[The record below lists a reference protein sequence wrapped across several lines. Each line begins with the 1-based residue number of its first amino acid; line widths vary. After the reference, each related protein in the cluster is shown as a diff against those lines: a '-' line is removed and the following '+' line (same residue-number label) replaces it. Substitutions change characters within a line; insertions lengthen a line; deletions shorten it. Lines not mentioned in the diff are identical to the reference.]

1 MNQELRE
8 IMNNQPTINIGCL
21 GSVTDGK
28 SSMVNSI
35 CGIKTQRH
43 SSEHIKN
50 ITIKLGYANAKI
62 FKCSECPEP
71 MCYESYNSKKKKACC
86 TYCKNNYNKNVEMEL
101 VKHVSF
107 VDCPGHNDLLLTMMS
122 GVSVMDHS
130 VVVVAASDEIQE
142 KRQLKEHISAANV
155 SELNNYLLCLNKL
168 DLVDKETA
176 KLKHKELKELIK
188 DTPLEDSQVI
198 PTSFNRGHNKNWLL
212 KYICSELKEVSRDLE
227 SFPIFRITRS
237 FDINKPGS
245 SISDLNG
252 GVLGGSLVKGKL
264 EVGDIIE
271 IRPGI
276 VKKTNNGLCY
286 KPLMT
291 TITSIKS
298 ENNKLEKVI
307 PGGLIGIGTDL
318 DPYYTKNDAGVGNT
332 VGHPGSLPDV
342 YSEIEADYT
351 TIDNFFEQKD
361 KSIFN
366 LRNGEMVLI
375 NVNSVSIACK
385 VTSINDNKIKLN
397 LVGKLLCLEENDII
411 IVSKKLSEGCK
422 IIGKGLFTGG
432 VKANR
437 L

>member
-28 SSMVNSI
+28 SSMVNSL

-62 FKCSECPEP
+62 FKCNECPEP
-71 MCYESYNSKKKKACC
+71 ICYESYNSQKKKAYC
-86 TYCKNNYNKNVEMEL
+86 TYCKDNFNKKVDMEL

-130 VVVVAASDEIQE
+130 VVVVAASDNIQE
-142 KRQLKEHISAANV
+142 KRQLKEHIAAANV

-176 KLKHKELKELIK
+176 TQKYKELNELIMS
-188 DTPLEDSQVI
+188 TPLEGAQII

-212 KYICSELKEVSRDLE
+212 KYICSELKEVDRDLE

-245 SISDLNG
+245 AVSDLNG

-264 EVGDIIE
+264 EIGDIIE

-286 KPLMT
+286 KPLIT
-291 TITSIKS
+291 KITSIKS

-342 YSEIEADYT
+342 FSEIEAT
-351 TIDNFFEQKD
+351 FETIENFFDNSNKN
-361 KSIFN
+361 IFN
-366 LRNGEMVLI
+366 IRNGEMVLI

-385 VTSINDNKIKLN
+385 VTSITNEIIKLN
-397 LVGKLLCLEENDII
+397 LVGKLLCLEKGDII
-411 IVSKKLSEGCK
+411 IISKKLSEGCK
-422 IIGKGLFTGG
+422 IVGKGIFTDGI
-432 VKANR
+432 KANR
-437 L
+437 I